1 MMSKIAKML
10 AVFGGVLATIGSQ
23 ACVMFIFD
31 EPECPQALIK

>member
-1 MMSKIAKML
+1 MMSKIAKRL

-23 ACVMFIFD
+23 ACVIVIID

>member
-23 ACVMFIFD
+23 ACVIVIID
-31 EPECPQALIK
+31 EPECPQALLK